1 MAPTNPLLKSL
12 VEDTSTLKG
21 VNADGSPIT
30 VVVADDEIS
39 HRKIIVQ
46 ILRSMGCNVL
56 GEAKDGEEAVY
67 MYNIHRPQLVTCDY
81 HMPRMEGIVALV
93 EMRKINPAAVVV
105 MTTSENHSDIVREVF
120 KRGATDYILKPF
132 DRATF
137 IEKIEKV
144 IVQHV
149 RTKTRN
155 QFVTV
160 EPPAQPAATLPQAPA
175 AAAQAPADAAQPSA
189 PPADVP
195 PAKASTIQ
203 PTSPEAEKKP

>member
-21 VNADGSPIT
+21 VNADGTPIT

-155 QFVTV
+155 QFVTA
-160 EPPAQPAATLPQAPA
+160 EPPAQPAATPPQASST
-175 AAAQAPADAAQPSA
+175 AAQATAAADLAAVPQV
-189 PPADVP
+189 ADLA
-195 PAKASTIQ
+195 AKASTAQ
-203 PTSPEAEKKP
+203 PAAPQPGKKP